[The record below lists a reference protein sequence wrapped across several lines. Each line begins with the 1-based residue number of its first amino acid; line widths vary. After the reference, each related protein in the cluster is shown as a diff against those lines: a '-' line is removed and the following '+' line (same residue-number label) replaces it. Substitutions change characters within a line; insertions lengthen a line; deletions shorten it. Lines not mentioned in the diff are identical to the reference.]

1 MSPQKETLSIT
12 GMHCAACAARIEKVV
27 RRQAGVIDAHVNLAT
42 ERATVTFAPEDIG
55 LSDIIA
61 RIEKLG
67 YGATT
72 SQSNDASMAAE
83 RFASLQMFLFSL
95 LLSIPFFLSM
105 LRMFGIPAA
114 PPVFF
119 QPVVQWALAT
129 QIQFIAGWTFYV
141 GAYKALRAGTANMD
155 VLVVLG
161 TSTAYVYSVWM
172 ILQGGKETYFETSAI
187 IITLVLLGK
196 LLEAKAKTKTMD
208 TIRQLAQL
216 RVQWAHRIT
225 DGTEADVPVDTIAM
239 GDVLIVRPGEQ
250 VPVDGRVMSGEST
263 VDESMLTGEMTPHHK
278 VAGDVV
284 YGGTLNQH
292 GALTITTTRIG
303 ADSALGQIIRL
314 VEEAQGS
321 KAPVQRLADAIC
333 SVFVPI
339 VLVLA
344 VATFAIWYFLL
355 GASLETALLN
365 MATVLL
371 TACPC
376 PLGLA
381 TPAALMVGIGRAAE
395 KGVFFKGGVQLEQL
409 HKTRVVLM
417 DKTGTLTHG
426 QPSVTDIYLG
436 KHPLVRSHKDLIF
449 FIGSA
454 ESLSEHPLARVMVDY
469 AQREVRIV
477 RPTDFSSVSGQGVRA
492 VVNGHVVL
500 VGNRQLLA
508 AHGVEIRGTQ
518 SCVGDWETSGKSVV
532 WVAVDGWM
540 AGIVAVADTIKP
552 SAREAV
558 SDLQGLG
565 MQVIMMT
572 GDSVDTARAVARN
585 LGVDDVLAGLQPD
598 DKLRAIQFYQKQGHV
613 VTMVGD
619 GINDAPAL
627 VAADVGIAVGTGTD
641 VALEA
646 ADVALIGAD
655 LKGVV
660 HAVRISRATMRV
672 IRQSF
677 VWALAYNGLTIP
689 FAALGLLS
697 PFMAGTTMAFSSVT
711 VVLNALRLKRMDFAK
726 IRF

>member
-1 MSPQKETLSIT
+1 M
-12 GMHCAACAARIEKVV
+12 
-27 RRQAGVIDAHVNLAT
+27 
-42 ERATVTFAPEDIG
+42 
-55 LSDIIA
+55 
-61 RIEKLG
+61 
-67 YGATT
+67 
-72 SQSNDASMAAE
+72 
-83 RFASLQMFLFSL
+83 
-95 LLSIPFFLSM
+95 
-105 LRMFGIPAA
+105 
-114 PPVFF
+114 
-119 QPVVQWALAT
+119 AT

-155 VLVVLG
+155 VLVALG
-161 TSTAYVYSVWM
+161 TSTAYFYSVWM
-172 ILQGGKETYFETSAI
+172 ILQGGEETYFETSAI

-216 RVQWAHRIT
+216 RVQWAHRVT
-225 DGTEADVPVDTIAM
+225 DGAEEDVPVDTIAI

-250 VPVDGRVMSGEST
+250 VPVDGRVVSGEST

-278 VAGDVV
+278 GAGDVV

-292 GALTITTTRIG
+292 GALTIATTRIG
-303 ADSALGQIIRL
+303 ADSVLGQIIRL

-365 MATVLL
+365 TATVLL

-381 TPAALMVGIGRAAE
+381 TPAALIVGIGRAAE
-395 KGVFFKGGVQLEQL
+395 KGVFFKGGEQLEQL

-436 KHPLVRSHKDLIF
+436 EHPLVRSHKDLIF
-449 FIGSA
+449 FVGSA
-454 ESLSEHPLARVMVDY
+454 EYLSEHPLARVMVDY

-477 RPTDFSSVSGQGVRA
+477 RPADFSSVSGQGVRA

-500 VGNRQLLA
+500 VGNRRLLEA
-508 AHGVEIRGTQ
+508 YGVEIRGTQ
-518 SCVGDWETSGKSVV
+518 SQVGDWETSGKSVV
-532 WVAVDGWM
+532 WVAVDGRM

-558 SDLQGLG
+558 SDLQRLG
-565 MQVIMMT
+565 MQVVMMT
-572 GDSVDTARAVARN
+572 GDSVDTARAIARN
-585 LGVDDVLAGLQPD
+585 LGVDDVLAGLQPE
-598 DKLRAIQFYQKQGHV
+598 DKLRAIQFYQKQGHG

-655 LKGVV
+655 LEGVV

-697 PFMAGTTMAFSSVT
+697 PLMAGTTMAFSSVT

-726 IRF
+726 VRF